1 MNTAELI
8 EQIKVSALGLS
19 KPERDRIVSE
29 LFAAGEEIAEL
40 DASADDDMAP
50 EFMDDLERRIES
62 VRNGTAELIP
72 ADLVLAELR
81 VLFPER

>member
-8 EQIKVSALGLS
+8 EQIKASALGLS
-19 KPERDRIVSE
+19 KSEREKIASE

-50 EFMDDLERRIES
+50 EFMDELERRIES

-72 ADLVLAELR
+72 ADVVFAELR
-81 VLFPER
+81 ALFPER